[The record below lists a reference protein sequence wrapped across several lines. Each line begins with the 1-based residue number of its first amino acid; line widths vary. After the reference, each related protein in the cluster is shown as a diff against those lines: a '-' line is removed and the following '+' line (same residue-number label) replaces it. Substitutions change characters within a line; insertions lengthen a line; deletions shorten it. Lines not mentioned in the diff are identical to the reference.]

1 MLPVLPS
8 LRRLGAWILGLI
20 LLVSLGA
27 CSNLGQPP
35 RKVLLQARDLQVQL
49 PHAELASALAL
60 PAPEGKPS
68 LNRVRLE
75 QQGSTEVEG
84 QKAWRLQGRFDWQ
97 LPGDPLKV
105 DSGFEVLL
113 LRGEQGQTWR
123 LVRPPSAAA
132 PQWRS
137 YPLVNGA

>member
-1 MLPVLPS
+1 MEANQVVRAGLVGRVAQAHAHLAA
-8 LRRLGAWILGLI
+8 RL
-20 LLVSLGA
+20 VH
-27 CSNLGQPP
+27 
-35 RKVLLQARDLQVQL
+35 RELQALDLQVQL
-49 PHAELASALAL
+49 TQAELASALAL
-60 PAPEGKPS
+60 PAPEGHPS

-113 LRGEQGQTWR
+113 LRGDQGQSWR
-123 LVRPPSAAA
+123 LVRPPTAAA

-137 YPLVNGA
+137 YPLVAGA